1 MTLLDEHIPNAHQAF
16 VAPVTEHIHVQHP
29 VHKGINLHQQ
39 SAATDQRGKSL
50 AGTAAPALPEH
61 QRPGRGTHLAD
72 LELQSLEQKRR
83 KQRFAQPENQLG
95 NISLSQQT
103 VWINNYEF
111 FHNYCG
117 GLC

>member
-29 VHKGINLHQQ
+29 VHEGINLHQQ

-83 KQRFAQPENQLG
+83 KQRLAQPENQLG